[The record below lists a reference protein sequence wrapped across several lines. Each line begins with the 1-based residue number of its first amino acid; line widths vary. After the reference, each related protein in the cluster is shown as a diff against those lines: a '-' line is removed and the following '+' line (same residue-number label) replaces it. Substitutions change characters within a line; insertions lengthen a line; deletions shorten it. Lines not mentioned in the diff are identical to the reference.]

1 MYDRGLYILEQY
13 EIEPL
18 STKKGRGILLYE
30 TKDGWISIREYGG
43 TKQKLELQEMLM
55 EHVAQT
61 GFFCLDRLIRT
72 KEGELLSHDR
82 EENGYIVRAW
92 HCGRECDVR
101 SVTDIERAADALAKL
116 HKSMHME
123 VQKEYVKES
132 LLDECRRHNAQ
143 IKKTK
148 RYIQKRKRKNTFEV
162 NVLACIDHFL
172 DQAVQT
178 TAALEA
184 SEYLLLREKSLR
196 EGEVCHG
203 EYTQHHILFAGNMTM
218 ITDFEHWNFD
228 NQTADL
234 YQFMRKI
241 LEKHNWD
248 LAIGTGILETYQKV
262 RPLSNGELYELRLR
276 LSYPW
281 KFWKLL
287 NYYQANNKVW
297 ISGKNVEKLRQI
309 QTQMPN
315 WLYFLKN
322 GF

>member
-1 MYDRGLYILEQY
+1 MYDRGLFILEQY

-18 STKKGRGILLYE
+18 STRKGRGVLLYE
-30 TKDGWISIREYGG
+30 TKDGWVSIKEYSG
-43 TKQKLELQEMLM
+43 TKQKLELQDMLM
-55 EHVAQT
+55 EHVAQA
-61 GFFCLDRLIRT
+61 GFFCLDRLKRT
-72 KEGELLSHDR
+72 KEGELICFDR
-82 EENGYIVRAW
+82 EENGYIVREW
-92 HCGRECDVR
+92 HSGKECDVR
-101 SVTDIERAADALAKL
+101 SVTDIERAAGALAKL
-116 HKSMHME
+116 HKNMHME

-132 LLDECRRHNAQ
+132 LLDECSRHNAQ
-143 IKKTK
+143 IRKTK
-148 RYIQKRKRKNTFEV
+148 RYIQKRKRKNAFEV
-162 NVLACIDHFL
+162 NVLSCVDRFL

-178 TAALEA
+178 TAELGE
-184 SEYLLLREKSLR
+184 SEYLQQREKSLKS
-196 EGEVCHG
+196 GEVCHG
-203 EYTQHHILFAGNMTM
+203 EYTQHHILFSGNMT
-218 ITDFEHWNFD
+218 IVTDFEHWNFD
-228 NQTADL
+228 SHTADL

-248 LAIGTGILETYQKV
+248 LAIGTGILETYQKEC
-262 RPLSNGELYELRLR
+262 PLSTQELGELKLR

-287 NYYQANNKVW
+287 NYYSANNKVW